1 MLPDFVV
8 MNPWLDFLMTF
19 GLILLFLAAAFGAG
33 SWLEQKGKS
42 DPEDYSDDD

>member
-1 MLPDFVV
+1 

-19 GLILLFLAAAFGAG
+19 GLMALLLAAAFGAG
-33 SWLEQKGKS
+33 SWLEQGGKS